1 VPSKVYLLDSM
12 LISIVYYTRDCY
24 NCFVPCICFK
34 RMSQT
39 QYTVRNYR
47 PTDFAGYVQLHTES
61 ESTDRAGYCTS
72 LNVLCEILGRPNCS
86 PEDNVFVAEADGKI
100 IGRVNLTPELGI
112 GRIVLDGLVHPGHRR
127 RGVATEL
134 FGVAMQRALSL
145 GVRAVQV
152 SIAED
157 NDAARELS
165 LKLGFN
171 IARRFLELEMQ
182 LDEAR
187 TVDVDH
193 VTAGCRHLRLGEEGI
208 LTELQNRSFVGTW
221 GYHPGTIEEI
231 AYRLNLSD
239 SCPEGVILVCLDGRP
254 IGYCW
259 TTIAAKENTTAGP
272 KVGRI
277 YMIGVVPEHRGQGL
291 GGLVLTAGLSYLK
304 GRGIEAAELTVDS
317 ENREALALYKS
328 VGFSTCSTTIWY
340 EKPLD

>member
-1 VPSKVYLLDSM
+1 
-12 LISIVYYTRDCY
+12 
-24 NCFVPCICFK
+24 
-34 RMSQT
+34 MSET

-47 PTDFAGYVQLHTES
+47 TTDFTGYVQLNMES
-61 ESTDRAGYCTS
+61 ESTDLAGYCTS
-72 LNVLCEILGRPNCS
+72 LNGLCEILGRPNCS
-86 PEDNVFVAEADGKI
+86 PENDLFVAEADGRF
-100 IGRVNLTPELGI
+100 IGCVNLTPELGI
-112 GRIVLDGLVHPGHRR
+112 GRVVLNGLVHPRHRR
-127 RGVATEL
+127 RGVATRL
-134 FGVAMQRALSL
+134 FHSAMQRSRSL
-145 GVRAVQV
+145 GAKVVQV
-152 SIAED
+152 SFAED

-165 LKLGFN
+165 LKLGFSVV
-171 IARRFLELEMQ
+171 RRFLELEMQ

-187 TVDVDH
+187 TLDVDH

-221 GYHPGTIEEI
+221 GYHPGTVEEI

-239 SCPEGVILVCLDGRP
+239 SCPEGVILLCLDGWP

-259 TTIAAKENTTAGP
+259 TTIAVKESIAAGP

-291 GGLVLTAGLSYLK
+291 GGLVLMAGLSYLQ
-304 GRGIEAAELTVDS
+304 GRGIEIVELTVDS

-328 VGFSTCSTTIWY
+328 VGFRKRSSTIWY